1 MLSIRVRDP
10 IRARR
15 FDPSQILPDSSS
27 SIRERSNPVESI
39 RRDREENGRVERDP
53 SNCLNTA

>member
-1 MLSIRVRDP
+1 MLSIRARDP

-15 FDPSQILPDSSS
+15 LDPSQILPSSS

-39 RRDREENGRVERDP
+39 RRDREENGRVGRDP